1 MGESEELEVSVG
13 CQQKPT
19 GTEAPGAGSKG
30 LSQPAYAKV
39 HLVSN
44 ELAEPND
51 LLTHT
56 QGRDE
61 AGVCAGIADDTRVCV
76 YDDG

>member
-1 MGESEELEVSVG
+1 MGVSEELEVSVG
-13 CQQKPT
+13 YQQKPAE
-19 GTEAPGAGSKG
+19 TEAPVAGGKE

-61 AGVCAGIADDTRVCV
+61 AGVCAGHAR
-76 YDDG
+76 